1 MFPYDT
7 DDRATRIGYM
17 AADAFVIL
25 FGLAF
30 LWALFGH

>member
-7 DDRATRIGYM
+7 DDLATKLGYIL
-17 AADAFVIL
+17 ADAFLIV
-25 FGLAF
+25 FSLAF